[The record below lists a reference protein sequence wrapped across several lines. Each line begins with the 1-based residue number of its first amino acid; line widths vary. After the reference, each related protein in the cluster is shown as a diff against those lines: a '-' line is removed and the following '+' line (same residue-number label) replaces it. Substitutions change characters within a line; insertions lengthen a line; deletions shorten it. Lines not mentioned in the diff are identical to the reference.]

1 MYKSNS
7 LKSETHCVLFSHDCV
22 PEAVYMY
29 MNDGRGIWADDSQRL
44 KQGYASLC
52 FIGSELRLLWFWAD
66 VSVSFP
72 ARMTLADGYPKDF
85 PAQE

>member
-1 MYKSNS
+1 MGEGFG
-7 LKSETHCVLFSHDCV
+7 LMIHRDL
-22 PEAVYMY
+22 
-29 MNDGRGIWADDSQRL
+29 
-44 KQGYASLC
+44 SLC

-72 ARMTLADGYPKDF
+72 ARMALADGYPKDF